1 MSSRD
6 GVRYANSWEFQS
18 QTNHFQECKFST
30 SVSRKIAN
38 MKDRNDTQSM
48 RRRHV
53 ETALCGASLWV
64 GYLGLGTGSLYL
76 LFNPQKAICFF
87 NIVGRR
93 ITSVLG
99 WSS

>member
-6 GVRYANSWEFQS
+6 GIRYANSWEFQS
-18 QTNHFQECKFST
+18 QTNHFQKCKFSAF
-30 SVSRKIAN
+30 VSRKIAN
-38 MKDRNDTQSM
+38 MKDRNDVQSM
-48 RRRHV
+48 RRLHV
-53 ETALCGASLWV
+53 ERALYGASLWV

-76 LFNPQKAICFF
+76 LFNPQKATCLF

-99 WSS
+99 WWS